1 MGRDGVLSRE
11 LSFVNWLSIDDS
23 VFDRASI
30 RFASFLEDGDGE
42 CVGVTAA
49 KIWDKSLASFGGWD
63 GEAVGVERGDGESV
77 LGFDFLGVPYV
88 IRTVG
93 LRSCDASTFASGV
106 RERCSGCSVPTFC
119 RFFEE
124 SS

>member
-11 LSFVNWLSIDDS
+11 LSFATWLSIDDS

-30 RFASFLEDGDGE
+30 RFDSFLGDGDGE

-49 KIWDKSLASFGGWD
+49 KIWDRSLASFGGWE
-63 GEAVGVERGDGESV
+63 GEAVGVEQRDGESV
-77 LGFDFLGVPYV
+77 LDFDFFGVPYV

-106 RERCSGCSVPTFC
+106 RERSCCSSTFC
-119 RFFEE
+119 RFFED
-124 SS
+124 SF